1 MSEPPI
7 ERLSRAQRRRVVAWG
22 LLRALIAAVVLVTL
36 YFVIPLDWIDAL
48 PVALALILAAG
59 ILIGVS
65 VWQVLAIIRAAE
77 PGLRAIE
84 ALAVIAPLY
93 LLVFAATYFLMA
105 YNDPTSFSAELG
117 RMDALYF
124 TVTVFATVGF
134 GDITAVGESARVI
147 VTVQMVLNLILLGAG
162 VRLLTMAVKHGR
174 SEKGGEAPAAAE

>member
-1 MSEPPI
+1 MTEPPI

-36 YFVIPLDWIDAL
+36 YFVIPLAWIDAL
-48 PVALALILAAG
+48 PPALGILVASLILV
-59 ILIGVS
+59 GVS
-65 VWQVLAIIRAAE
+65 VWQVLAIIRSEE

-93 LLVFAATYFLMA
+93 LLVFAAMYYLMGH
-105 YNDPTSFSAELG
+105 NDPANFTQPLTRLDS
-117 RMDALYF
+117 LYF

-134 GDITAVGESARVI
+134 GDITAAGQTARVI
-147 VTVQMVLNLILLGAG
+147 VTIQMILNLILLGAG

-174 SEKGGEAPAAAE
+174 AEKPTD

>member
-36 YFVIPLDWIDAL
+36 YFVIPLQWIDGL
-48 PVALALILAAG
+48 PPAIAIVVAAG
-59 ILIGVS
+59 VLVGVS
-65 VWQVLAIIRAAE
+65 VWQVLAIIRAQE

-93 LLVFAATYFLMA
+93 LLVFAAIYFLLA
-105 YNDPTSFSAELG
+105 DNDPSAFTQPLT
-117 RMDALYF
+117 RMDSLYF

-134 GDITAVGESARVI
+134 GDIAAVGQEARVI
-147 VTVQMVLNLILLGAG
+147 VTIQMVLNLILLGAG
-162 VRLLTMAVKHGR
+162 VRLLTVAVKHGR
-174 SEKGGEAPAAAE
+174 GEKPAD

>member
-7 ERLSRAQRRRVVAWG
+7 ERLSRSQRRRVVAWG
-22 LLRALIAAVVLVTL
+22 LLRALISAVVLVTL
-36 YFVIPLDWIDAL
+36 YFVIPLEWFDAL
-48 PVALALILAAG
+48 PVALAFVVAGG
-59 ILIGVS
+59 ILVGVS
-65 VWQVLAIIRAAE
+65 VWQVIAIIRSAE

-93 LLVFAATYFLMA
+93 LLVFAAIYFLMVH
-105 YNDPTSFSAELG
+105 NDASAFTQPLT

-134 GDITAVGESARVI
+134 GDITAVSNTARVI
-147 VTVQMVLNLILLGAG
+147 VTIQMVLNLILLGAG

-174 SEKGGEAPAAAE
+174 GDKPDEPAES

>member
-1 MSEPPI
+1 MAEPPI

-36 YFVIPLDWIDAL
+36 YFVIPLEWIDSL
-48 PVALALILAAG
+48 PVALG
-59 ILIGVS
+59 ILVAGGLLVGVS
-65 VWQVLAIIRAAE
+65 VWQVLAIIRSEE

-93 LLVFAATYFLMA
+93 LLVFATMYFLMGLA
-105 YNDPTSFSAELG
+105 DTAVFTQQLT

-134 GDITAVGESARVI
+134 GDISAVSQSARVL
-147 VTVQMVLNLILLGAG
+147 VTIQMILNLILLGAG
-162 VRLLTMAVKHGR
+162 LRLLTVAVKHGR
-174 SEKGGEAPAAAE
+174 GEKPEPSSG

>member
-7 ERLSRAQRRRVVAWG
+7 ERLTRAQRRRVVAWG

-36 YFVIPLDWIDAL
+36 YFLIPLTWLDAL
-48 PVALALILAAG
+48 PVTAAILVAIALLV
-59 ILIGVS
+59 GVS
-65 VWQVLAIIRAAE
+65 FWQVLAIIRSEE

-93 LLVFAATYFLMA
+93 LLVFATAYFLMG
-105 YNDPTSFSAELG
+105 YNEPGNFTQSLT

-134 GDITAVGESARVI
+134 GDITAASQNARVM
-147 VTVQMVLNLILLGAG
+147 VTIQMVVNLILLGAG

-174 SEKGGEAPAAAE
+174 GEKAAED

>member
-1 MSEPPI
+1 MTEEPPI

-22 LLRALIAAVVLVTL
+22 LLRALIAAVVLVFL
-36 YFVIPLDWIDAL
+36 YFVIPLDWIDDL
-48 PVALALILAAG
+48 PVALALFVVAAV
-59 ILIGVS
+59 LVGVS
-65 VWQVLAIIRAAE
+65 VWQVLAIIRSAE

-93 LLVFAATYFLMA
+93 LLVFSAMYFLMSV
-105 YNDPTSFSAELG
+105 NDAANFTSSLT

-134 GDITAVGESARVI
+134 GDIAAASQPARVV
-147 VTVQMVLNLILLGAG
+147 VTIQMVINLILLGAG

-174 SEKGGEAPAAAE
+174 GETPAR

>member
-36 YFVIPLDWIDAL
+36 YFVIPLVWIDL
-48 PVALALILAAG
+48 LPPPVAMVVAALVLV
-59 ILIGVS
+59 GVS
-65 VWQVLAIIRAAE
+65 VWQVLAIIRAEE
-77 PGLRAIE
+77 PGLRAVE

-93 LLVFAATYFLMA
+93 LLVFAAIYFLMA
-105 YNDPTSFSAELG
+105 HNDPANFTQTLT

-134 GDITAVGESARVI
+134 GDIAAASQTARVI

-162 VRLLTMAVKHGR
+162 LRLLTVAVKHGR
-174 SEKGGEAPAAAE
+174 GEKPADA